1 MALVGEATVSNVGH
15 RHSRGR
21 KLGVTRR
28 TPGWHRREQKRVITA
43 LAAPELLH
51 HFSHHLSPLADH
63 FAPLM
68 DHLFLA
74 YERVVFPCQSMN
86 CGDAVYRR

>member
-1 MALVGEATVSNVGH
+1 
-15 RHSRGR
+15 
-21 KLGVTRR
+21 
-28 TPGWHRREQKRVITA
+28 VISA
-43 LAAPELLH
+43 LAAPDLLH
-51 HFSHHLSPLADH
+51 HVAPFLDHH

>member
-1 MALVGEATVSNVGH
+1 MLMVRSHNSVAGH
-15 RHSRGR
+15 RHSRGK
-21 KLGVTRR
+21 KLGVSRR
-28 TPGWHRREQKRVITA
+28 PPGWHRREQRRVITA
-43 LAAPELLH
+43 LATPDLLLH
-51 HFSHHLSPLADH
+51 FTHHLSPLADH